1 MKASMQSALKRF
13 FTDSVPRSIRHFF
26 AQFFSHFF
34 PHFFQRWL
42 PPVAVPV
49 VLPLA
54 WFVAPL
60 VGGGRTLFLRD
71 VLQTHLA
78 DRIGLA
84 TSLRQ
89 LELPLI
95 PLVDPL
101 RAGGQALAGNLNA
114 LPFYPDNLLLLLAWP
129 GAAGAAG
136 RAPSAVSARSP
147 ARIAVPGGA
156 RPRCQ
161 EPSPASPRAGHPGR
175 RDGPRRC
182 GSGGSPASR
191 GPGRGPGCDAG

>member
-26 AQFFSHFF
+26 AQFL
-34 PHFFQRWL
+34 PHFFHRWL

-49 VLPLA
+49 VLLLA

-60 VGGGRTLFLRD
+60 VGGGKTLFLRD

-89 LELPLI
+89 LELPLV

-114 LPFYPDNLLLLLAWP
+114 LPFYPDNLLLLLAWLLLLTYLP
-129 GAAGAAG
+129 TLSLWRQGA
-136 RAPSAVSARSP
+136 
-147 ARIAVPGGA
+147 
-156 RPRCQ
+156 
-161 EPSPASPRAGHPGR
+161 
-175 RDGPRRC
+175 
-182 GSGGSPASR
+182 
-191 GPGRGPGCDAG
+191 